1 MKDNQVQLDNGYDD
15 QGDTGGGGRVGGY
28 SGFDPPSLVSGQLT
42 VQFQKYLLQ
51 WNPRFNKPL

>member
-15 QGDTGGGGRVGGY
+15 QGDTRGGGGVVTLALRA
-28 SGFDPPSLVSGQLT
+28 PSLVSGQLT

-51 WNPRFNKPL
+51 WNPGFNKPL

>member
-15 QGDTGGGGRVGGY
+15 QGDTGGGGGY